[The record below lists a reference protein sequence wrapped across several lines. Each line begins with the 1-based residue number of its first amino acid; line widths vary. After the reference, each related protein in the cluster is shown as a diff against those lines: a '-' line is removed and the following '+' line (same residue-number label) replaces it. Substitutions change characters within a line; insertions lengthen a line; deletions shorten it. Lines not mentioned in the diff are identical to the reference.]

1 MQQVVA
7 GRNLQ
12 SQIACNLAI
21 SSPVIENLLTFGNS
35 PDSEMTKLVWLV
47 RLRWAAA
54 FLFLILAG
62 PAFVFKLLDST
73 TLLIYIGI
81 ICGLFFFNGFT
92 HFAFVETRKKI
103 TPIFICFQIA
113 FDVLVL
119 FSLLLI
125 TKSFN
130 NPFICLFLI
139 NAGLGGVLIR
149 GKYAVPFILLCHV
162 LLMALQLHFEINHSA
177 EIDLMVLGLFA
188 TSHLLLFT
196 TWIVMSSLGRYL
208 ENHFENL
215 STLRLRAEK
224 QDRLRALGALA
235 AGFSHEFA
243 SPLNVAK
250 LRLDRLERQLE
261 KSQANS
267 ELAENIIEAKAG
279 IEACE
284 NVIHQMN
291 SSQLDVRDF
300 KVKTLSINS
309 LIHDITESWKE
320 ENPTAKLKI
329 DLPQEVSLQIAPIN
343 FAQVLLNLLDNAFEA
358 TNDGLIR
365 LSFAVKDTQAEL
377 IVEDEGPGFSALVL
391 ERQGEPFITTKKE
404 GTGLGL
410 YVSQLFAQSL
420 GGQLNISNSQ
430 SGAKV
435 TLTWPMGSL

>member
-7 GRNLQ
+7 GFTYL
-12 SQIACNLAI
+12 SQIAFNLAI
-21 SSPVIENLLTFGNS
+21 SRPVIENLLAFGNS

-47 RLRWAAA
+47 RLRWGAV

-62 PAFVFKLLDST
+62 PAFVFKLLDSS
-73 TLLIYIGI
+73 TLLIYMGI
-81 ICGLFFFNGFT
+81 ICGLFFFNGFV
-92 HFAFVETRKKI
+92 HFNFVETRKKI
-103 TPIFICFQIA
+103 TPLFICFQLA

-125 TKSFN
+125 SKSFN

-177 EIDLMVLGLFA
+177 EVDLMILGLFV
-188 TSHLLLFT
+188 TSHLLLLT
-196 TWIVMSSLGRYL
+196 TWIVMSSLGRFL
-208 ENHFENL
+208 ENHFEDL
-215 STLRLRAEK
+215 SNLRLTAEK

-250 LRLDRLERQLE
+250 LRLDRLERQVQKLQL
-261 KSQANS
+261 SQ
-267 ELAENIIEAKAG
+267 ELSENIAEAQAG
-279 IEACE
+279 IVACE

-300 KVKTLSINS
+300 KVKNLSINS

-320 ENPTAKLKI
+320 EHPAAQLKI
-329 DLPQEVSLQIAPIN
+329 TLPQDISLKIPPIN

-358 TNDGLIR
+358 AEDKLIQ
-365 LSFAVKDTQAEL
+365 LSFTVKETQAEL
-377 IVEDEGPGFSALVL
+377 VVEDQGPGFSALIL

-420 GGQLNISNSQ
+420 GGQLSISNSP

-435 TLTWPMGSL
+435 CLTWPLESA